1 MYLLK
6 PFLAG
11 AFAGAGAFKMLLTLL
26 FEFSGHIPAAL
37 QTQGAHGLLTAA
49 TSVVSVAAG
58 AALAWNVRDHRL
70 ARSKK
75 A

>member
-11 AFAGAGAFKMLLTLL
+11 AFAGAGAFKLLLTLL
-26 FEFSGHIPAAL
+26 LGFSAQLPSAIQSPTGHDIL
-37 QTQGAHGLLTAA
+37 NAA
-49 TSVVSVAAG
+49 TAFITVSAG
-58 AALAWNVRDHRL
+58 VALAWNVRSQRH
-70 ARSKK
+70 ARMKK